1 MFKTKKIK
9 QLEEDICYW
18 KQKAGELEDQITE
31 LKNQIAELNKQ
42 LSQKND
48 EIMNLEHVDRE
59 NTIMRQYYKLD
70 EEPSPEVQAKVLA
83 DLRIHNIE
91 YEYLLKQIQEC
102 KIAMQI
108 KSMIYSYP
116 YYWRNIWTF

>member
-1 MFKTKKIK
+1 MFKTKKVK

-18 KQKAGELEDQITE
+18 KQKVNELESQIT
-31 LKNQIAELNKQ
+31 ELNKQ

-48 EIMNLEHVDRE
+48 EIMNLEHVDKE

-70 EEPSPEVQAKVLA
+70 EDPSPEVQAKVLA

-91 YEYLLKQIQEC
+91 YEYLLKHIQEC
-102 KIAMQI
+102 KMSMA
-108 KSMIYSYP
+108 SMIYPMYLR
-116 YYWRNIWTF
+116 YW

>member
-1 MFKTKKIK
+1 MLKTKKIK

-18 KQKAGELEDQITE
+18 KQKVNELESQIT
-31 LKNQIAELNKQ
+31 ELNKQ

-48 EIMNLEHVDRE
+48 EIMNLEHVDKE

-70 EEPSPEVQAKVLA
+70 EDPSPEVQAKVLA

-108 KSMIYSYP
+108 NRYF
-116 YYWRNIWTF
+116 YWRCLWI

>member
-1 MFKTKKIK
+1 MFKTKKIE

-18 KQKAGELEDQITE
+18 KQKANELENQITE
-31 LKNQIAELNKQ
+31 LKKQ

-48 EIMNLEHVDRE
+48 EIMNLEHVDKE

-102 KIAMQI
+102 KISMQMT
-108 KSMIYSYP
+108 SMMYP
-116 YYWRNIWTF
+116 MYPHYWR

>member
-1 MFKTKKIK
+1 MLKTKKVK

-18 KQKAGELEDQITE
+18 KQKADELENQITE
-31 LKNQIAELNKQ
+31 LNKQLSQKNEQ

-48 EIMNLEHVDRE
+48 EIMNLEHVNKE

-102 KIAMQI
+102 KIAMQM
-108 KSMIYSYP
+108 KSIIYPMYP
-116 YYWRNIWTF
+116 YYWR

>member
-9 QLEEDICYW
+9 QLEEDICFW
-18 KQKAGELEDQITE
+18 KQRSDGLENQITE
-31 LKNQIAELNKQ
+31 LKKQ

-59 NTIMRQYYKLD
+59 NTIMRRYYKLD

-108 KSMIYSYP
+108 NSMFPMYP
-116 YYWRNIWTF
+116 YYWRL

>member
-18 KQKAGELEDQITE
+18 KQKANDLENQIT
-31 LKNQIAELNKQ
+31 ELNKQ
-42 LSQKND
+42 LSQRND
-48 EIMNLEHVDRE
+48 EIMNLEHIYKE
-59 NTIMRQYYKLD
+59 NTIMKQYYKLD

-102 KIAMQI
+102 KMSMLMSMT
-108 KSMIYSYP
+108 SMIYP
-116 YYWRNIWTF
+116 MCLRYW

>member
-18 KQKAGELEDQITE
+18 KQKAGELE
-31 LKNQIAELNKQ
+31 NQIMELNKQ

-48 EIMNLEHVDRE
+48 EIMNLEHVNRE

-70 EEPSPEVQAKVLA
+70 EEPSPEVQAKVFA
-83 DLRIHNIE
+83 DLQIHNIE

-108 KSMIYSYP
+108 KSMIYSMYP
-116 YYWRNIWTF
+116 YYWRNI